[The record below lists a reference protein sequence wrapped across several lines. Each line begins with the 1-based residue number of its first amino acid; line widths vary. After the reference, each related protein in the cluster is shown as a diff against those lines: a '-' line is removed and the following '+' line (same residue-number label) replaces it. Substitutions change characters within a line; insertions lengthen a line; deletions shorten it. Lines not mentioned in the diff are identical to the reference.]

1 MCPAPAVA
9 SGWVESHAQR
19 LMGTPLASVTGAHLN
34 GASYQ
39 LQYDVVQDFEPVS
52 LLANTPQWIVARK
65 TLPAKDRRELIAW
78 LKENPGKALVG
89 TVGVGGGGVIADIY
103 FQKST
108 GTRPCGRI

>member
-1 MCPAPAVA
+1 M
-9 SGWVESHAQR
+9 
-19 LMGTPLASVTGAHLN
+19 
-34 GASYQ
+34 
-39 LQYDVVQDFEPVS
+39 
-52 LLANTPQWIVARK
+52 
-65 TLPAKDRRELIAW
+65 AW